1 LSYATVLR
9 GEQVSDTSL
18 GLRYEFV
25 LRGDEVSDTA
35 LSGEFSS
42 AVVQIHSSTEE
53 ARPHATAFS
62 AE

>member
-1 LSYATVLR
+1 
-9 GEQVSDTSL
+9 VSDTRPS
-18 GLRYEFV
+18 YETV
-25 LRGDEVSDTA
+25 LRGDEVSDTF
-35 LSGEFSS
+35 SGDFPL